1 MLHYETVDEGTLGL
15 LKQLQSLSILSEM
28 RLVGG
33 TSLALQIGHRKS
45 IDIDLFGILSADYE
59 NLVDELKT
67 LGEVVSLKNSKNIHS
82 LLINE
87 IKVDIVNYEYK
98 WLTNK
103 ITTDNIH
110 LASIEDIA
118 AMKLNA
124 IIGRGSKKD
133 FIDLFFILKDY
144 SLATLI
150 DFYTKKYNDGSTFL
164 VLKSL
169 TYFEDADME
178 EMPFMFNNIDW
189 QTIKDNIKKAHAEY
203 VLQKEGSSFNENN

>member
-45 IDIDLFGILSADYE
+45 IDIDLFGNLSAEYE
-59 NLVDELKT
+59 NLIDELKT
-67 LGEVVSLKNSKNIHS
+67 IGEVVPLKNSKNIHS
-82 LLINE
+82 LLINN
-87 IKVDIVNYEYK
+87 IKVDIVNYEYE

-103 ITTDNIH
+103 ITTENIQ
-110 LASIEDIA
+110 LATIEDIA

-133 FIDLFFILKDY
+133 FIDLFFILKNY
-144 SLATLI
+144 SLATI
-150 DFYTKKYNDGSTFL
+150 MEFYTKKYNDGSAFL

-178 EMPFMFNNIDW
+178 EMPFMFNDIDW
-189 QTIKDNIKKAHAEY
+189 QAVKDNIKKVHADY
-203 VLQKEGSSFNENN
+203 IIKLG

>member
-45 IDIDLFGILSADYE
+45 IDIDLFGNLSAEYE
-59 NLVDELKT
+59 NLIDELKT
-67 LGEVVSLKNSKNIHS
+67 IGEVVPLKNSKNIHS
-82 LLINE
+82 LLINN
-87 IKVDIVNYEYK
+87 IKVDIVNYEYE

-103 ITTDNIH
+103 ITTENIQ
-110 LASIEDIA
+110 LATIEDIA

-133 FIDLFFILKDY
+133 FIDLFFILKNY
-144 SLATLI
+144 SLATI
-150 DFYTKKYNDGSTFL
+150 MEFYTKKYNDGYTFL

-178 EMPFMFNNIDW
+178 EMPFMFNDIDW
-189 QTIKDNIKKAHAEY
+189 QTVKDNIKKVHADY
-203 VLQKEGSSFNENN
+203 IIKLG

>member
-15 LKQLQSLSILSEM
+15 LKQLQSLGILSEM

-45 IDIDLFGILSADYE
+45 IDIDLFGNLSAEYE
-59 NLVDELKT
+59 NLIDELKT
-67 LGEVVSLKNSKNIHS
+67 LGEVVPLKNSKNIHS
-82 LLINE
+82 LLINN

-98 WLTNK
+98 WLSNK
-103 ITTDNIH
+103 ITNDNIH
-110 LASIEDIA
+110 LATIEDIA

-144 SLATLI
+144 SLATI
-150 DFYTKKYNDGSTFL
+150 MGFYTKKYNDVSTFL

-169 TYFEDADME
+169 TYFEDADIE
-178 EMPFMFNNIDW
+178 EMPFMFNNITW
-189 QTIKDNIKKAHAEY
+189 QAVKDNIKKAHASY
-203 VLQKEGSSFNENN
+203 MLQNEVPGE

>member
-15 LKQLQSLSILSEM
+15 LKQLQALGILSEM

-45 IDIDLFGILSADYE
+45 IDIDLFGNLSADYE
-59 NLVDELKT
+59 NLIDELRT
-67 LGEVVSLKNSKNIHS
+67 LGEVVPLKNSKNIHS
-82 LLINE
+82 LLINN

-98 WLTNK
+98 WLSNK

-110 LASIEDIA
+110 LATIDDIA

-144 SLATLI
+144 SLATI
-150 DFYTKKYNDGSTFL
+150 MGFYTKKYNDGSAFL

-169 TYFEDADME
+169 TYFEDADIE
-178 EMPFMFNNIDW
+178 EMPFMFNNITW
-189 QTIKDNIKKAHAEY
+189 QTVKNNIKKAHASY
-203 VLQKEGSSFNENN
+203 MLQNEVPGE

>member
-15 LKQLQSLSILSEM
+15 LKQLQSLGILSEM

-45 IDIDLFGILSADYE
+45 IDIDLFGNLSAEYE
-59 NLVDELKT
+59 NLMDELNT
-67 LGEVVSLKNSKNIHS
+67 IGEVVPLKNSKNIHS
-82 LLINE
+82 LLVND
-87 IKVDIVNYEYK
+87 IKVDIVNYGYE

-103 ITTDNIH
+103 ITIDNIQ

-144 SLATLI
+144 SLATLME
-150 DFYTKKYNDGSTFL
+150 FYTKKYNDGSTFL

-178 EMPFMFNNIDW
+178 EMPFMFNNITW

-203 VLQKEGSSFNENN
+203 VLQKEGQ

>member
-15 LKQLQSLSILSEM
+15 LKQLQALGILSEM

-45 IDIDLFGILSADYE
+45 IDIDLFGNLSCDYDS
-59 NLVDELKT
+59 LIDELKT
-67 LGEVVSLKNSKNIHS
+67 LGEVVPLKNSKNIHS

-98 WLTNK
+98 WLSNK
-103 ITTDNIH
+103 ISADNLY
-110 LASIEDIA
+110 LATIDDIA

-133 FIDLFFILKDY
+133 FVDLFFILKDY
-144 SLATLI
+144 SLATI
-150 DFYTKKYNDGSTFL
+150 MGFYSKKYTDGSAFL

-169 TYFEDADME
+169 IYFEDAE
-178 EMPFMFNNIDW
+178 IEQMPFMFNNITW
-189 QTIKDNIKKAHAEY
+189 QTVKDNIKKAHASYMTE
-203 VLQKEGSSFNENN
+203 NELLSE

>member
-45 IDIDLFGILSADYE
+45 IDIDLFGNLSADYE

-144 SLATLI
+144 SLETLI

-169 TYFEDADME
+169 TYFEDADE
-178 EMPFMFNNIDW
+178 QEMPFMFNNIDW
-189 QTIKDNIKKAHAEY
+189 QTIKNNIKKAHAEY
-203 VLQKEGSSFNENN
+203 VLQKEGQ

>member
-45 IDIDLFGILSADYE
+45 IDIDLFGNLSAEYE
-59 NLVDELKT
+59 NLIDELKT
-67 LGEVVSLKNSKNIHS
+67 IGEVVPLKNSKNIHS
-82 LLINE
+82 LLINN
-87 IKVDIVNYEYK
+87 IKVDIVNYEYE

-103 ITTDNIH
+103 ITTENIQ
-110 LASIEDIA
+110 LATIEDIA

-133 FIDLFFILKDY
+133 FIDLFFILKNY
-144 SLATLI
+144 SLATI
-150 DFYTKKYNDGSTFL
+150 MEFYTKKYNDGSAFL

-189 QTIKDNIKKAHAEY
+189 QTIKGNIKKAHADY
-203 VLQKEGSSFNENN
+203 IIKPG

>member
-15 LKQLQSLSILSEM
+15 LKQLQSLGILSEM

-45 IDIDLFGILSADYE
+45 IDIDLFGNLSAAYD
-59 NLVDELKT
+59 NLMDELKT
-67 LGEVVSLKNSKNIHS
+67 IGEVVPLKNSKNIHS
-82 LLINE
+82 LLVND
-87 IKVDIVNYEYK
+87 IKVDIVNYEYE

-103 ITTDNIH
+103 ITIDNIQ

-133 FIDLFFILKDY
+133 FIDLFFILKNY
-144 SLATLI
+144 SLATLM

-189 QTIKDNIKKAHAEY
+189 QTIKGNIKKAHADY
-203 VLQKEGSSFNENN
+203 IIKPG

>member
-1 MLHYETVDEGTLGL
+1 MLHYKTVDEFTLEL
-15 LKQLQSLSILSEM
+15 LKKLQSLGIFSQM

-59 NLVDELKT
+59 NLMDELKT
-67 LGEVVSLKNSKNIHS
+67 LGEVVPLKNSKNIHS

-87 IKVDIVNYEYK
+87 IKVDIVNYEYN

-103 ITTDNIH
+103 IKTDNIH
-110 LASIEDIA
+110 LATIEDIA

-150 DFYTKKYNDGSTFL
+150 DFYTKKFNDGSTFL

-203 VLQKEGSSFNENN
+203 ITKLG

>member
-15 LKQLQSLSILSEM
+15 LKQLQSLGILSEM

-45 IDIDLFGILSADYE
+45 IDIDFFGNLSAEYE
-59 NLVDELKT
+59 NLIDELKT
-67 LGEVVSLKNSKNIHS
+67 IGEVVPLKNSKNIYS
-82 LLINE
+82 LLVND
-87 IKVDIVNYEYK
+87 IKVGMVNNKYE

-103 ITTDNIH
+103 ITIDNIQ

-133 FIDLFFILKDY
+133 FIDLFFILKEY
-144 SLATLI
+144 SLATLM
-150 DFYTKKYNDGSTFL
+150 DFYTKK
-164 VLKSL
+164 
-169 TYFEDADME
+169 
-178 EMPFMFNNIDW
+178 
-189 QTIKDNIKKAHAEY
+189 
-203 VLQKEGSSFNENN
+203 

>member
-45 IDIDLFGILSADYE
+45 IDIDLFGNLSAEYE
-59 NLVDELKT
+59 NLMDELNT
-67 LGEVVSLKNSKNIHS
+67 IGEVVPLKNSKNIHS
-82 LLINE
+82 LLVND
-87 IKVDIVNYEYK
+87 IKVDIVNYGYE

-103 ITTDNIH
+103 ITIDNIQ

-144 SLATLI
+144 SLATLME
-150 DFYTKKYNDGSTFL
+150 FYTKKYNDGSTFL

-178 EMPFMFNNIDW
+178 EMPFMFNNITW

-203 VLQKEGSSFNENN
+203 VLQKEGQ